1 MNWNKFLPCILLT
14 TVLGACSGKGEQ
26 PNVEPA
32 ALCLTDSLLRIVSV
46 DTVHVQEVIDELTL
60 NGRVTFN
67 ENQVAHVYPM
77 FGGTVTELKAEIGDY
92 VRKGDVLAV
101 IRSGE
106 VADYEKQLKEA
117 EQQLL
122 LARRNMD
129 ATQDMYASGMAS
141 DKDVLQAKQE
151 LATAEAEERRIKEIF
166 SIYQGNIPAGFYIQ
180 FFFFSPE
187 IKFEGGVQIY
197 YLPVGIQLKQKWV
210 MCLISCNESGIA
222 LCIDFPVHT
231 SVPFNS

>member
-26 PNVEPA
+26 PNVEPT

-77 FGGTVTELKAEIGDY
+77 FGGTVTELKAEIGDF

-106 VADYEKQLKEA
+106 VADYEKQLKEY
-117 EQQLL
+117 
-122 LARRNMD
+122 N
-129 ATQDMYASGMAS
+129 
-141 DKDVLQAKQE
+141 
-151 LATAEAEERRIKEIF
+151 ERIEKEIAEKKAA
-166 SIYQGNIPAGFYIQ
+166 YQSGQAYRNGSDDVIDVNYV
-180 FFFFSPE
+180 E
-187 IKFEGGVQIY
+187 KDE
-197 YLPVGIQLKQKWV
+197 
-210 MCLISCNESGIA
+210 NE
-222 LCIDFPVHT
+222 
-231 SVPFNS
+231 

>member
-26 PNVEPA
+26 PNVEPT
-32 ALCLTDSLLRIVSV
+32 ALCLTDSLLRIVYV

-106 VADYEKQLKEA
+106 VADYEKQLKEY
-117 EQQLL
+117 
-122 LARRNMD
+122 N
-129 ATQDMYASGMAS
+129 
-141 DKDVLQAKQE
+141 
-151 LATAEAEERRIKEIF
+151 ERIEKEIAEKKAA
-166 SIYQGNIPAGFYIQ
+166 YQSGQAYRNGSDDVIDVNYV
-180 FFFFSPE
+180 E
-187 IKFEGGVQIY
+187 KDE
-197 YLPVGIQLKQKWV
+197 
-210 MCLISCNESGIA
+210 NE
-222 LCIDFPVHT
+222 
-231 SVPFNS
+231 

>member
-26 PNVEPA
+26 PNVEPT

-129 ATQDMYASGMAS
+129 ATQDMYNSGMAS
-141 DKDVLQAKQE
+141 DKDCL
-151 LATAEAEERRIKEIF
+151 LYT
-166 SIYQGNIPAGFYIQ
+166 
-180 FFFFSPE
+180 SPS
-187 IKFEGGVQIY
+187 
-197 YLPVGIQLKQKWV
+197 PRD
-210 MCLISCNESGIA
+210 A
-222 LCIDFPVHT
+222 
-231 SVPFNS
+231 